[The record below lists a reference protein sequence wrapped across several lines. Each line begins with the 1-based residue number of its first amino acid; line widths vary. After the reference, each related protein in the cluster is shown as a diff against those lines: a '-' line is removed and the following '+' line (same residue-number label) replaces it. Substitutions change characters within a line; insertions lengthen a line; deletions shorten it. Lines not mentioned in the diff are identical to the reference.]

1 MDKDSNCAYLLHSNG
16 YISELTIL
24 CFAAI
29 YWKEFFKCVT
39 CCESLGGKAQII
51 HSTDLKF
58 RHTPSVVDTQYQKDG
73 WEKLM

>member
-1 MDKDSNCAYLLHSNG
+1 MDKDNNCAYLLHSND

-39 CCESLGGKAQII
+39 CAVK
-51 HSTDLKF
+51 
-58 RHTPSVVDTQYQKDG
+58 V
-73 WEKLM
+73 

>member
-39 CCESLGGKAQII
+39 CAVKVQEGKP
-51 HSTDLKF
+51 K
-58 RHTPSVVDTQYQKDG
+58 
-73 WEKLM
+73 